1 MKALILAAGRGSR
14 LGEQTEDHNKCML
27 LMLGKPLIQ
36 YSLENAARA
45 GVSEIIVVVGYRA
58 EQIINRFGIEFEGV
72 RVQYVLQDDA
82 SSTCSRTNPVAWFTP
97 SSAPVRRSLART
109 SCSSSP
115 TRSCGRRDTRKW

>member
-14 LGEQTEDHNKCML
+14 LGDQTEDHNKCML

-36 YSLENAARA
+36 YSLENAVRA

-72 RVQYVLQDDA
+72 RVQYVLQDD
-82 SSTCSRTNPVAWFTP
+82 RTNPVAWFTP